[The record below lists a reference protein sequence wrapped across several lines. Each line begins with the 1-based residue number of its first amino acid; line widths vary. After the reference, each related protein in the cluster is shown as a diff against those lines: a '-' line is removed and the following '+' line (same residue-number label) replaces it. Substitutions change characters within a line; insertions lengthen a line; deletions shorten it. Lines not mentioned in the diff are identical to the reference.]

1 MGDPVGRGMGLR
13 ARVRNAKRRRSGS
26 VRWLQRQLNDPYV
39 LEAKRQ
45 GLRSRAAF
53 KLMELDDR
61 FGFLKGA
68 RRIVDLGAAPGGWTQ
83 VAVARTGGRV
93 LAVDIR
99 RMDPLP
105 GAEFRC
111 LDLETRAAMEAL
123 RTALPDGADV
133 VLSDM
138 APATT
143 GHARADQLRMASLAE
158 LAYGTAAGLL
168 RADGA
173 FVVKLF
179 QGGAH
184 RELLDR
190 LKRDFRFVRH
200 AKPKAS
206 RKESSELYLVAA
218 GYRPGGASRSDFP
231 GGLTDAA
238 EAGGTPP
245 EGSEAGVRR
254 PKVR

>member
-1 MGDPVGRGMGLR
+1 MNRSGRGIGLR
-13 ARVRNAKRRRSGS
+13 TRVRNAKRRKPGS

-39 LEAKRQ
+39 LEARRQ

-68 RRIVDLGAAPGGWTQ
+68 RRILDLGAAPGGWTQ
-83 VAVARTGGRV
+83 VAVARTGGKV

-99 RMDPLP
+99 GMDPLP
-105 GAEFRC
+105 GAECLC
-111 LDLETRAAMEAL
+111 LDLETEAAMGAL

-143 GHARADQLRMASLAE
+143 GHAGADQLRMAALAE
-158 LAYGTAAGLL
+158 LAHGMAVGLL
-168 RADGA
+168 RTEGT
-173 FVVKLF
+173 FIVKLF

-184 RELLDR
+184 RELLDC

-206 RKESSELYLVAA
+206 RRESSELYLVAA
-218 GYRPGGASRSDFP
+218 GYRPGGPSLSA
-231 GGLTDAA
+231 
-238 EAGGTPP
+238 PP
-245 EGSEAGVRR
+245 TR
-254 PKVR
+254 